1 MPGVVQH
8 GDGNLFLSDQRLVSH
23 TDKVDRAFYINLP
36 LAAISSPLYL
46 FALPK
51 FNAKPT
57 VPVLEKLKQIDWLGA
72 FLNAGTFCLFMV
84 VLTFAGSTWSW
95 DSAGPIALWVVF
107 GVFLISYALQSTFS
121 ITTTPERRLF
131 PIQFLKSRT
140 MILLYVCTASTASAL
155 AVTIYYIPLF
165 FQFTKGDSAI
175 QAAVRLLPFITLNI
189 FFTMFSGALLPIFG
203 RYMPWYVPSGIL
215 MLIGGALMFKVTAD
229 TSTSAIYGYEI
240 LIAVGSGLT
249 QQIGYSVAAASVQPH
264 EVPAA
269 VGFINVAQIG
279 SLAIALSIAGSIF
292 QNLGFSDLKAALSA
306 YNFSDVDLR
315 NALAGAQSIILTQ
328 GDQTIIGIAVA
339 SIAGTISK
347 LFGMVIA
354 TGALV
359 LVCSVFMKREKLML
373 NPAAGA

>member
-1 MPGVVQH
+1 M
-8 GDGNLFLSDQRLVSH
+8 LIRC
-23 TDKVDRAFYINLP
+23 TRAFYINLP
-36 LAAISSPLYL
+36 LAALSSPIYL

-51 FNAKPT
+51 FNAQPRI
-57 VPVLEKLKQIDWLGA
+57 PGLEKLKHIDWLGA

-107 GVFLISYALQSTFS
+107 GVFLISYALQATFS

-131 PIQFLKSRT
+131 PVQFLRSRT
-140 MILLYVCTASTASAL
+140 MILLYVCTAAAATAL
-155 AVTIYYIPLF
+155 AVAIYYIPLF

-189 FFTMFSGALLPIFG
+189 FFTMFSGALLPVFG

-240 LIAVGSGLT
+240 LIAVGGGLT
-249 QQIGYSVAAASVQPH
+249 QQIGYSIAAASVQPH

-269 VGFINVAQIG
+269 IGFINVAQIG
-279 SLAIALSIAGSIF
+279 SLAIGLSIAGSIF
-292 QNLGFSDLKAALSA
+292 QNVGFSDLKGALA
-306 YNFSDVDLR
+306 GYDFSDVDIR
-315 NALAGAQSIILTQ
+315 NALAGAQSTILTQ
-328 GDQTIIGIAVA
+328 GDQTVIGIAVA

-347 LFGMVIA
+347 LFAMIIA
-354 TGALV
+354 AGALV
-359 LVCSVFMKREKLML
+359 LVCSAFMKREKLML

>member
-1 MPGVVQH
+1 M
-8 GDGNLFLSDQRLVSH
+8 LIRC
-23 TDKVDRAFYINLP
+23 TRAFYINLP
-36 LAAISSPLYL
+36 LAALSSPIYL

-51 FNAKPT
+51 FNAQPT
-57 VPVLEKLKQIDWLGA
+57 IPGLEKLKHIDWLGA

-107 GVFLISYALQSTFS
+107 GVFLISYALQATFS

-131 PIQFLKSRT
+131 PVKFLKSRT
-140 MILLYVCTASTASAL
+140 MILLYVSTAATVTAL

-189 FFTMFSGALLPIFG
+189 FFTMFSGALLPVFG

-215 MLIGGALMFKVTAD
+215 MLIGSALMFKVTVD

-240 LIAVGSGLT
+240 LIAVGGGLT
-249 QQIGYSVAAASVQPH
+249 QQIGYSVAPALVQPC

-269 VGFINVAQIG
+269 IGFINVAQIG
-279 SLAIALSIAGSIF
+279 SLAIGLSIAGSIF
-292 QNLGFSDLKAALSA
+292 QNVGFSDLKGALA
-306 YNFSDVDLR
+306 GYDFSDVDIR
-315 NALAGAQSIILTQ
+315 NALAGAQSTILTQ
-328 GDQTIIGIAVA
+328 GDQTVIGIAVA

-347 LFGMVIA
+347 LFAMVIA
-354 TGALV
+354 AGALV
-359 LVCSVFMKREKLML
+359 LVCSALMKREKLML